1 MPVKETTLK
10 LVDTV
15 SLKACD
21 QCSEKTF
28 IYFEAY
34 VEIQYSNYKK
44 SKSMLHMK
52 SWNHFDKHDVKA
64 PDRSYEYNHVLEVA
78 MKNCP

>member
-21 QCSEKTF
+21 QCSEKKTF
-28 IYFEAY
+28 IYFDAY
-34 VEIQYSNYKK
+34 VENQYSNYKK

-52 SWNHFDKHDVKA
+52 S
-64 PDRSYEYNHVLEVA
+64 
-78 MKNCP
+78 